1 MNKTKM
7 RLGAVLLLGTMLG
20 ACTQTVDLKGKTE
33 EGQGLL
39 SFTLKTSADFATTRA
54 VVESTYANVDNY
66 TIVVTDNYGV
76 ERMNCKGSEVTS
88 KMPLILNVGDY
99 TVKAYYGAEASAS
112 RDTFYVYGESQGYIL
127 PDEEEIV
134 EVECT
139 PTCGRIRVE
148 FDEKMDTFFCE
159 YKVKF
164 EGTKALKND
173 TIPCVWEKNDSLP
186 WYVKLDEGGE
196 TISYTVT
203 TETKEEYVNAN
214 QKQKSEAKGTFQLNR
229 NKGYKLNIS
238 PSYSATGKVG
248 ITITVD
254 ESTNDKNVD
263 VEVPIEWT

>member
-76 ERMNCKGSEVTS
+76 ERMNCKASEVA
-88 KMPLILNVGDY
+88 PLTLNVGDY
-99 TVKAYYGAEASAS
+99 TVKAFYGVEEAAS
-112 RDTFYVYGESQGYIL
+112 RDTFYVYGETKGYIL
-127 PDEEEIV
+127 PDEEEV
-134 EVECT
+134 AVVECT

-148 FDEKMDTFFCE
+148 FDEKMDTFFTDYNVE
-159 YKVKF
+159 FK
-164 EGTKALKND
+164 GTKALKND
-173 TIPCVWEKNDSLP
+173 TVRCVWEKNDSLP
-186 WYVKLDEGGE
+186 WYVKLEEEGE
-196 TISYTVT
+196 TISFTIT
-203 TETKEEYVNAN
+203 TETNDRYVNTNN
-214 QKQKSEAKGTFQLNR
+214 QQKKATATGSFELFR
-229 NKGYKLNIS
+229 NKGYKLKVS
-238 PSYSATGKVG
+238 PSHTATGKLGV
-248 ITITVD
+248 TIIID
-254 ESTNDKNVD
+254 ESTNDKPVG